1 MEHICTQRLVPPP
14 HGREAPPVVGGVR
27 PSRCPRAMGKSA
39 GKSVD
44 WTKWALANYYYDFVI
59 PTTTAVVVVLVEH
72 FATIR

>member
-1 MEHICTQRLVPPP
+1 M
-14 HGREAPPVVGGVR
+14 APPVVGGVR

-59 PTTTAVVVVLVEH
+59 PTTSSSTCRTFRNNPVIKSLLLNYFMH
-72 FATIR
+72 GNGI

>member
-1 MEHICTQRLVPPP
+1 MAL
-14 HGREAPPVVGGVR
+14 VVGGVR

-59 PTTTAVVVVLVEH
+59 PTTSSTCRTFRNNPVNSLIKSLLLNYFMH
-72 FATIR
+72 GNGI